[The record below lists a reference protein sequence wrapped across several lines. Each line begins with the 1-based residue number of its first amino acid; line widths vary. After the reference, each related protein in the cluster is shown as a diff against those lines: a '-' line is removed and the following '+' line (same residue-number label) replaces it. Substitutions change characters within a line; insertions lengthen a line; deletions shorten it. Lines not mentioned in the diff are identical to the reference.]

1 MSRESTCAQVETCGL
16 AQAKQVPSDLPFKN
30 DHLRERKRKSLA
42 ACADASQVPL
52 SKREREEEGE
62 LTPSPLSLL
71 SYSLPQTPAKRAAS
85 LAGLIARWCDLTG
98 NVPDVTK
105 GETHA
110 GKFSA
115 HLDQLAAEKR
125 RIESI
130 AF

>member
-1 MSRESTCAQVETCGL
+1 MTSATLKTATSATSVTEAEVASGFRQ
-16 AQAKQVPSDLPFKN
+16 LPPKTV
-30 DHLRERKRKSLA
+30 RGSRKSLG
-42 ACADASQVPL
+42 ASVTEAEVPL

-71 SYSLPQTPAKRAAS
+71 SYSLPQTPEKRAAA
-85 LAGLIARWCDLTG
+85 LAGLLARWCDLTG
-98 NVPDVTK
+98 NVPDATK

>member
-1 MSRESTCAQVETCGL
+1 MTSATLKTATSATSVTEAEVARGFRQ
-16 AQAKQVPSDLPFKN
+16 LPPKTV
-30 DHLRERKRKSLA
+30 RGRRKSLG
-42 ACADASQVPL
+42 ASVTEAEVPL

-98 NVPDVTK
+98 NVPDVTA

-110 GKFSA
+110 AKFEA
-115 HLDQLAAEKR
+115 HLNQLAEERPAH
-125 RIESI
+125 
-130 AF
+130 